1 MNKVIQR
8 MRRAVWAYRQPL
20 TRVPSV
26 AGAPVSDLF
35 LWRKGPEWQTSF
47 ELTDMAGLYEA
58 GDNTA
63 PSKTCIRLF
72 DASGKQ
78 IGQQELIPP
87 LYRRQ
92 QIDISAL
99 AEANQDCA
107 GTFSVFHSHTPAAVQ
122 QLGSHLAERGYVS
135 YRFRHAPLRA
145 YVHGNLD
152 AAALGEQQQLAL
164 LAGSGPLWRE
174 YRLQHELLPGSRYD
188 IAIVNPSPR
197 RQTVMCE
204 VLEAAGG
211 RKLEVLSATLP
222 AGGCHLFELTP
233 GSVNQRIVIR
243 SRLVMAR
250 PLIFRIEDQRMDV
263 LHG

>member
-1 MNKVIQR
+1 MNKLLQR
-8 MRRAVWAYRQPL
+8 LQRASWTYRQPL
-20 TRVPSV
+20 TRVPSQ

-35 LWRKGPEWQTSF
+35 LWRKGPDWQTSF

-58 GDNTA
+58 VDN
-63 PSKTCIRLF
+63 SVRGKTCIRLF
-72 DASGKQ
+72 DASGNP
-78 IGQQELIPP
+78 IGQQEFAPP

-99 AEANQDCA
+99 AQATEDCV
-107 GTFSVFHSHTPAAVQ
+107 GTFSVFHSHTPDAVQ

-135 YRFRHAPLRA
+135 YRFRDAPLRA

-152 AAALGEQQQLAL
+152 AASLEHQKMVL
-164 LAGSGPLWRE
+164 LAGSGPLSRE
-174 YRLQHELLPGSRYD
+174 YRLQHELLPGSLYD
-188 IAIVNPSPR
+188 IAIVNPSSS
-197 RQTVMCE
+197 RQTIMCE
-204 VLEAAGG
+204 VLNIASACNPQ
-211 RKLEVLSATLP
+211 VLIVTLAP
-222 AGGCHLFELTP
+222 GACHLFALRP
-233 GSVNQRIVIR
+233 GSTSQRIVIR

>member
-1 MNKVIQR
+1 MNKLLQR
-8 MRRAVWAYRQPL
+8 LRRAAWTYRQPL
-20 TRVPSV
+20 TRMPSQ

-35 LWRKGPEWQTSF
+35 LWRKGSDWQTSF

-58 GDNTA
+58 GDN
-63 PSKTCIRLF
+63 SECGKTCIRLF

-78 IGQQELIPP
+78 IGQQEFAPP

-99 AEANQDCA
+99 AQATEDCA

-135 YRFRHAPLRA
+135 YRFREAPVRA

-152 AAALGEQQQLAL
+152 AAAMEEQQQMAL

-188 IAIVNPSPR
+188 IAVVNPSPR
-197 RQTVMCE
+197 SQTVTCD
-204 VLEAAGG
+204 VLDTVGG
-211 RKLEVLSATLP
+211 RKLQVLSATLAP
-222 AGGCHLFELTP
+222 GACHLFALTP
-233 GSVNQRIVIR
+233 GPASQRIVIR

>member
-1 MNKVIQR
+1 MNKLLQR
-8 MRRAVWAYRQPL
+8 LRRAAWTYRQPL
-20 TRVPSV
+20 TRMPSQ

-35 LWRKGPEWQTSF
+35 LWRKGPDWQTSF

-58 GDNTA
+58 ADNSA
-63 PSKTCIRLF
+63 CGKTCIRLF
-72 DASGKQ
+72 DGSGKR
-78 IGQQELIPP
+78 IGQQEFVPP

-99 AEANQDCA
+99 AQATEDCA
-107 GTFSVFHSHTPAAVQ
+107 GTFAVFHSHTPAEVQ

-135 YRFRHAPLRA
+135 YRFRGAPLRA

-152 AAALGEQQQLAL
+152 AAALEAQQQMTL

-174 YRLQHELLPGSRYD
+174 YRLQHELLTGSRYD
-188 IAIVNPSPR
+188 IAVVNPSPR
-197 RQTVMCE
+197 RQNVMCE
-204 VLEAAGG
+204 VLDTVGG
-211 RKLEVLSATLP
+211 KRLQALSATLSP
-222 AGGCHLFELTP
+222 GACHLFTLTP
-233 GSVNQRIVIR
+233 GPASQRVVIR

-250 PLIFRIEDQRMDV
+250 PLIFRIEGQRMDV